1 MAKTKSRV
9 KKMTATEVPF
19 PTNELSNVEKADLA
33 TATAAAETTTKDG
46 EASDRLPYPPRTK
59 DGQEAFLALGKSIPS
74 WLWVARARA
83 LGHSMAA
90 DEVREIIA
98 YDGPEVTCTAPSGQ
112 CAYRFQ
118 PVRMAHVDP
127 ATGALQTDERV
138 VSESNPAGIA
148 YRGAF
153 LAVPVDPKNQHSKLR
168 VLGPLC
174 QRDQRS
180 LSASYKDAG
189 WFVKSFGK
197 AEAEAFV
204 AATNAKKDAGRAAYL
219 ARKDEN
225 ARALGLVTEDG
236 QRVERGGGR
245 FRGNPHMA
253 TAGRQGRRNADP
265 RERNIGNRG

>member
-1 MAKTKSRV
+1 MAKKTAIR
-9 KKMTATEVPF
+9 KMKTDEIPSSAP
-19 PTNELSNVEKADLA
+19 LSDVEKADLA
-33 TATAAAETTTKDG
+33 QASATAEATTKDG
-46 EASDRLPYPPRTK
+46 ETSDRLPYPPRTK

-83 LGHSMAA
+83 LGHSMTA
-90 DEVREIIA
+90 DEVREVIS
-98 YDGPEVTCTAPSGQ
+98 YDGPDEVTCTAPSGQ
-112 CAYRFQ
+112 CKYAFQ

-138 VSESNPAGIA
+138 VSESNPTGIA

-189 WFVKSFGK
+189 WFVKSFGRT
-197 AEAEAFV
+197 EAEAFV

-219 ARKDEN
+219 ARKNEN

-236 QRVERGGGR
+236 QRVEKGSGR

-253 TAGRQGRRNADP
+253 TAGRQGRDP

>member
-1 MAKTKSRV
+1 MAKKSAV
-9 KKMTATEVPF
+9 WEMASDEVPVS
-19 PTNELSNVEKADLA
+19 TENLSDVEQAELA
-33 TATAAAETTTKDG
+33 TAATAADATTKEG

-59 DGQEAFLALGKSIPS
+59 DGQEAFLVLGKSIPS

-83 LGHSMAA
+83 LGHSLTE
-90 DEVREIIA
+90 DEVREVIA

-112 CAYRFQ
+112 CTYGFQ

-127 ATGALQTDERV
+127 TTGSLQTDERV
-138 VSESNPAGIA
+138 ISESNPTGIA
-148 YRGAF
+148 YRGAY
-153 LAVPVDPKNQHSKLR
+153 LAIPVDPQNQHSKLR

-204 AATNAKKDAGRAAYL
+204 ASENARQDANRAAYL

-245 FRGNPHMA
+245 YRNSPHAA
-253 TAGRQGRRNADP
+253 TAGRQSRR
-265 RERNIGNRG
+265 

>member
-1 MAKTKSRV
+1 MAKSRV
-9 KKMTATEVPF
+9 KKMEKDELPISEPVTETERTEMATTA
-19 PTNELSNVEKADLA
+19 A
-33 TATAAAETTTKDG
+33 TAEAPEKDG
-46 EASDRLPYPPRTK
+46 ETSDRLPYPPRTK
-59 DGQEAFLALGKSIPS
+59 DGQEAFLVLGKSIPS
-74 WLWVARARA
+74 FLWVARARA
-83 LGHSMAA
+83 LGHSLTES
-90 DEVREIIA
+90 EVREVIV

-112 CAYRFQ
+112 CTYRFQ
-118 PVRMAHVDP
+118 PVRMAHIDL
-127 ATGALQTDERV
+127 ATGSLQTDDRV

-148 YRGAF
+148 YRGAY
-153 LAVPVDPKNQHSKLR
+153 LAIPIDPKNQHSKLR

-189 WFVKSFGK
+189 WFVKSFGR

-204 AATNAKKDAGRAAYL
+204 TATNAKKDAGRAAYL

-225 ARALGLVTEDG
+225 AKALGLVTEDG

-245 FRGNPHMA
+245 FRSSPHMA
-253 TAGRQGRRNADP
+253 TAGRQSRDP